1 VLENRA
7 PDRPQLDNIAK
18 GTQLFNAAVFYYM
31 HGKGDFSSMQ
41 RAKKLALQ
49 ALQLRGALRSDAGHL
64 IPPLA
69 AEFGEAPAG
78 DSGGGDSGGGFGFD
92 E

>member
-1 VLENRA
+1 MR
-7 PDRPQLDNIAK
+7 RPAS
-18 GTQLFNAAVFYYM
+18 A
-31 HGKGDFSSMQ
+31 
-41 RAKKLALQ
+41 
-49 ALQLRGALRSDAGHL
+49 RGALRSDAGHL

-78 DSGGGDSGGGFGFD
+78 EDGGAGGGDSGGGFGFD